1 MKLGIDCNA
10 LKANIRAI
18 EAQIKAL
25 PRPRNDLEEWMNG
38 FAEKDALDTKILDLV
53 FEASDFSLRK
63 NGRMQFNYTMAYVIN
78 YHSTGGCL
86 RFSMS
91 LSMSKEWLSTSLR
104 TLLERMTFSTVA
116 FRTRNF
122 PTTRDRK
129 G

>member
-1 MKLGIDCNA
+1 MKLGIDRNA

-78 YHSTGGCL
+78 YHSTGG
-86 RFSMS
+86 
-91 LSMSKEWLSTSLR
+91 WLAVLDEFEHVEGMVID
-104 TLLERMTFSTVA
+104 LLENA
-116 FRTRNF
+116 IGEDDLL
-122 PTTRDRK
+122 DRRVSDEELPDYA
-129 G
+129 